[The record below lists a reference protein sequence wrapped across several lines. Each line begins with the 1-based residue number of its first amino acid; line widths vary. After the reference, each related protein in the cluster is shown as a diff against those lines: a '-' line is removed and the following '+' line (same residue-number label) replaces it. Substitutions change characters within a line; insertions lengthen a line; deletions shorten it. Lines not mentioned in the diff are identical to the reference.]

1 MLTEHLQIHFQS
13 FQTMALIILFCTLLM
28 ISCEKLYLVD
38 ENSSVQPFTQMV
50 WISINAFT
58 SLGEGQS
65 RPMTTLGLFIEFFTC
80 FLGILIIPQFVQTI
94 YTIVSNTI
102 DELNINESQRKKNSL
117 VLIED
122 EHGRQTIGQMTN
134 EETLPEIADILLL
147 LLPL

>member
-28 ISCEKLYLVD
+28 ISCEKLDLVD